1 MPNYF
6 IPDSEQELNE
16 HNEQLAQIEQ
26 EEIPQE
32 QHEAEIIA
40 NMITEAQKH
49 NVLVEVVYFFSYF
62 LGDMGRILD
71 RTIYQDQSELIATN
85 PAEYVA
91 VSRAFFDQDGN
102 LFEQLIS
109 SYMTTRI
116 IDQFELIEI
125 DKNERVLFA

>member
-32 QHEAEIIA
+32 QYEAEIIA

-49 NVLVEVVYFFSYF
+49 NLLVEVVYFFGIACRNNRPLEPSE
-62 LGDMGRILD
+62 
-71 RTIYQDQSELIATN
+71 YQDCCDEALGEWI
-85 PAEYVA
+85 
-91 VSRAFFDQDGN
+91 
-102 LFEQLIS
+102 
-109 SYMTTRI
+109 
-116 IDQFELIEI
+116 
-125 DKNERVLFA
+125 K